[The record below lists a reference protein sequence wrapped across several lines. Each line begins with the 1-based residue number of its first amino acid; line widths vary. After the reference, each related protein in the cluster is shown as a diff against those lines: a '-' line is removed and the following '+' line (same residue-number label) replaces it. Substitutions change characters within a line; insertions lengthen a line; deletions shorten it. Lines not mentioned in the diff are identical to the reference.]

1 MNKDGVDD
9 AHRVIVSRAAHS
21 VVARVTKR
29 GTLEISE
36 RFFFC
41 CWATIRKTVLQFYV
55 SVKKKD

>member
-9 AHRVIVSRAAHS
+9 AHWVIVSRASHS

-36 RFFFC
+36 GFFC
-41 CWATIRKTVLQFYV
+41 CWATIRKAVLQFYI
-55 SVKKKD
+55 SVKKD